1 MLTTKIKRLKMTKIL
16 TISIIFFTLNSYGQ
30 NIDNKIIIIQTSE
43 GNITLHLDGRRAPI
57 TVNNFLELIKKNY
70 FDGTIFHR
78 VIPNFM
84 IQGGGFNKNLV
95 DLEPTNSIP
104 NESGNGLSNL
114 RGTISMARTSEPH
127 SANAQFF
134 INTKDNRS
142 LNPKSG
148 NWGYAVFGSVID
160 GMEVVDKISKKP
172 TGPKGR
178 FSEDV
183 PIQNI
188 IINKII
194 IE

>member
-1 MLTTKIKRLKMTKIL
+1 MIKKIIKIL
-16 TISIIFFTLNSYGQ
+16 IIFHAINLHSQTVN
-30 NIDNKIIIIQTSE
+30 DEIIIIETSE
-43 GNITLHLDGRRAPI
+43 GNITVHLDGKRAPI
-57 TVNNFLELIKKNY
+57 TVSNFVSLIKADY
-70 FDGTIFHR
+70 FDNTVFHR
-78 VIPNFM
+78 VIDNFM
-84 IQGGGFNKNLV
+84 IQGGGFDKNMN
-95 DLEPTNSIP
+95 DLESLNTIP

-114 RGTISMARTSEPH
+114 RGAIAMARTSEPH

-148 NWGYAVFGSVID
+148 RWGYAVFGTVIE

-178 FSEDV
+178 FAADV
-183 PIQNI
+183 PIETVL
-188 IINKII
+188 IINIS

>member
-1 MLTTKIKRLKMTKIL
+1 MKKIL
-16 TISIIFFTLNSYGQ
+16 TISIILFTLNSYGQ
-30 NIDNKIIIIQTSE
+30 NVDDQIIIIQTSE
-43 GNITLHLDGRRAPI
+43 GDITLHLDGRRAPI
-57 TVNNFLELIKKNY
+57 TVNNFLQLIKKDY
-70 FDGTIFHR
+70 FNGTIFHR

-84 IQGGGFNKNLV
+84 IQGGGFNQNLT
-95 DLEPTNSIP
+95 DKETTDSIP

-114 RGTISMARTSEPH
+114 KGTIAMARTSEPH

-148 NWGYAVFGSVID
+148 RWGYAVFGSVID
-160 GMEVVDKISKKP
+160 GMKVVDKISKKP

-178 FSEDV
+178 FAKDV
-183 PIQNI
+183 PIENI
-188 IINKII
+188 VIEKII

>member
-1 MLTTKIKRLKMTKIL
+1 MKKLL
-16 TISIIFFTLNSYGQ
+16 TILSIFLAFNIHAQ
-30 NIDNKIIIIQTSE
+30 NTKDAIIEIQTSE

-57 TVNNFLELIKKNY
+57 TVKNFIKLIESNY
-70 FDGTIFHR
+70 FDGTVFHR

-84 IQGGGFNKNLV
+84 IQGGGFDQNLT
-95 DLEPTNSIP
+95 DLESTDSIP
-104 NESGNGLSNL
+104 NESGNGLSNS
-114 RGTISMARTSEPH
+114 RGAISMARTSEPH

-178 FSEDV
+178 FSENV
-183 PIQNI
+183 PIESI

>member
-1 MLTTKIKRLKMTKIL
+1 MKKIL
-16 TISIIFFTLNSYGQ
+16 TISIILFSINSFGQ
-30 NIDNKIIIIQTSE
+30 NIDDKIIIIQTSE

-57 TVNNFLELIKKNY
+57 TVNNFLELIKKN
-70 FDGTIFHR
+70 FFNGTVFHR

-84 IQGGGFNKNLV
+84 IQGGGFDKNLI
-95 DLEPTNSIP
+95 DLESTNSIP

-142 LNPKSG
+142 LNPKAG

-160 GMEVVDKISKKP
+160 GMDVVDKISKKP

-178 FSEDV
+178 FSENV
-183 PIQNI
+183 PIENV